1 MNEKNQR
8 QEIPEPP
15 IRYAPSPMFRFAA
28 LLLAVASI
36 WLGVGVW
43 RQANVINIVA
53 FSGVTIAALGM
64 VTGSF
69 AQAVFDGDTL
79 IYRVPLRPT
88 RTISRNQIDSVS
100 LEGRRTRA
108 LVIIFHPRAGDGRI
122 ETERIEAVNLVP
134 LEDQLDLLE
143 RLEGISA

>member
-1 MNEKNQR
+1 MNENNQK
-8 QEIPEPP
+8 QTKPEPP
-15 IRYAPSPMFRFAA
+15 IHYAPTPMFRFAA
-28 LLLAVASI
+28 LLLAAASI

-53 FSGVTIAALGM
+53 FSGVTLVALGM
-64 VTGSF
+64 VAGSF

-79 IYRVPLRPT
+79 IYRVPLRPI

-100 LEGRRTRA
+100 LEGRRVRA
-108 LVIIFHPRAGDGRI
+108 LVIVFHPRTEDGRI

-134 LEDQLDLLE
+134 LEDQIDLLE
-143 RLEGISA
+143 RLEGIST